1 MYLTPENGQY
11 WPKLAA
17 CVEGTK
23 KIFVFDGISLSV
35 FNVMYNNGMNSTKT
49 VLKVYCLYYLQIPA
63 LTLLVYLL
71 TLRQRHGIYKG
82 RVTSRQ

>member
-11 WPKLAA
+11 WHVLKGLRKF
-17 CVEGTK
+17 V
-23 KIFVFDGISLSV
+23 VFDGISLSV

-49 VLKVYCLYYLQIPA
+49 VLKVYCLYYLQIPT

-71 TLRQRHGIYKG
+71 TLRQRHGKYKG
-82 RVTSRQ
+82 LVTSRQ